1 MKKKKL
7 CFIFGTRP
15 EAIKLAPAILLARD
29 DERFDVRVAVT
40 GQHREML
47 DQMLAFFGITPNVD
61 LKVMQPNQSL
71 ASLTARVI
79 TGVDALLQPD
89 KPDWVLVQG
98 DTTTVWAAAIAAF
111 FNQVPVAH
119 VEAGLRTNNKYQPFP
134 EEINRRLAGQVADI
148 HFPPTKWAQDNL
160 LREAVPADRIHV
172 TGNTVIDALHW
183 TIRRNH
189 ETPPPETTDIVAWMN
204 EHVADR
210 RMVLITGHR
219 RESFGDGFKNI
230 CESIGRLAK
239 QYSDVEWV
247 YPVHLNPNVQ
257 QPVHETLGDLE
268 NVHLLRPQPYPAFV
282 AMMERCTLALTDSG
296 GVQEEAPSLGKPV
309 LVMRST
315 TERPEGVDAG
325 VVKLVGTAQESI
337 VTNCRELLDA
347 NTGDGPKVS
356 PYGDGHASE
365 RILDILAKI

>member
-1 MKKKKL
+1 MKKKL

-29 DERFDVRVAVT
+29 DDRFDTRVVVT
-40 GQHREML
+40 GQHRQML
-47 DQMLAFFGITPNVD
+47 DQMLAFFDITPDHD
-61 LKVMQPNQSL
+61 LNVMQPNQTL

-79 TGVDALLQPD
+79 TGVDALLQSD

-98 DTTTVWAAAIAAF
+98 DTTTVWAAAISAF

-160 LREAVPADRIHV
+160 LRESIPADRIHV

-189 ETPPPETTDIVAWMN
+189 ETPPAVTKSIVAWMN
-204 EHVADR
+204 QHIGDR

-219 RESFGDGFKNI
+219 RESFGEGFRNI
-230 CESIGRLAK
+230 CESIACLADT
-239 QYSDVEWV
+239 YPDVQWV

-257 QPVHETLGDLE
+257 KPVRQRLDSHA
-268 NVHLLRPQPYPAFV
+268 NIHLLEPQPYPAFV
-282 AMMERCTLALTDSG
+282 AMMERCTFTLTDSG

-325 VVKLVGTAQESI
+325 VVKLVGTEQESI
-337 VTNCRELLDA
+337 VAHCTELLGMSA
-347 NTGDGPKVS
+347 FEGPKVS

-365 RILDILAKI
+365 RILDILART